1 MLARFRIFWLDT
13 LALLGAVAAVVPL
26 LARRRP
32 AGRDVELSESQPA
45 PRDAPVA
52 RRASPP

>member
-26 LARRRP
+26 LSRRRP
-32 AGRDVELSESQPA
+32 FGRDLELAESQPT